1 MCSLWQ
7 WRIGKWHIVIWVL
20 YVPKVVTSDDWL
32 RFFLCCACCLNVG
45 STTSFVGGGRHAK
58 TTRWPWQTNL
68 NMLNQSNW
76 RVGGNKCCVCSMPAI
91 HRNLLF
97 GSSFKTFWQINVVLL
112 RGEYGRMAETK
123 RSWRKGTTRSGACGL
138 ILFTGGAVLFGS
150 FCKFNEHIVVLS
162 ALVGMIFKHGHH
174 IKGRQ
179 QARKFPNLSA
189 GR

>member
-1 MCSLWQ
+1 MAYWQ
-7 WRIGKWHIVIWVL
+7 MTYCYLSTVRAQSCDFWRLTKVFLVL
-20 YVPKVVTSDDWL
+20 CMLFKCWIYHQ
-32 RFFLCCACCLNVG
+32 LC
-45 STTSFVGGGRHAK
+45 GGG

-162 ALVGMIFKHGHH
+162 ALVGIIFKHGHH